1 MSIKISRSRKSGAV
15 VTRGGDLRFTIVI
28 PTRDRPRQLVACLDA
43 VARLRF
49 APERFETIVVDD
61 GGSAPLGPTV
71 VEAVFSAGARIVHQP
86 PSGPGAARNRGAEVA
101 RGEVVAFLD
110 DDCAPNGTWLDELDQ
125 ALAANPGAGVGG
137 RTVNALPGNPYSSA
151 SQTLI
156 DYLYAYYNRGA
167 APEPMFTTSNLALPR
182 VEFLQI
188 GGFDQRFSR
197 AGGED
202 RELCLRWARSG
213 REILYAPTAIVH
225 HAHCLGLRTF
235 LRQHFNYGRGAARFH
250 RIRESAPIPE
260 PPSFYR
266 ELILYPWR
274 ERHRGR
280 ARQSALLAVSQV
292 ANVAGYAWEIRHR

>member
-1 MSIKISRSRKSGAV
+1 
-15 VTRGGDLRFTIVI
+15 L
-28 PTRDRPRQLVACLDA
+28 PR
-43 VARLRF
+43 
-49 APERFETIVVDD
+49 
-61 GGSAPLGPTV
+61 
-71 VEAVFSAGARIVHQP
+71 
-86 PSGPGAARNRGAEVA
+86 
-101 RGEVVAFLD
+101 
-110 DDCAPNGTWLDELDQ
+110 
-125 ALAANPGAGVGG
+125 
-137 RTVNALPGNPYSSA
+137 NPYSSA
-151 SQTLI
+151 SQALI
-156 DYLYAYYNRGA
+156 DYLYEYYNREA
-167 APEPMFTTSNLALPR
+167 AKEPMFTTSNLALPR
-182 VEFLQI
+182 AEFLQI
-188 GGFDQRFSR
+188 GGFDRRFSR

-213 REILYAPTAIVH
+213 REIRYAPAAIVH
-225 HAHCLGLRTF
+225 HAHLLGLGTF